1 MTHTLEHSRRAA
13 RWRALAATLALIAGS
28 AAWADSSPYTIGVS
42 ETVTHDSNVVRL
54 PDGAAAPAS
63 VKASTDWIA
72 TTALFA
78 AVDQPI
84 GRMRL
89 FGNASVRDN
98 HYRYNGDYSNLAYG
112 LVGGLDWATI
122 ERVSGT
128 VNLSSNRSLASF
140 DRGNGK
146 NTPDVV
152 KNIERT
158 DQYGATVRV
167 GVVTDLTMEGGLTQQ
182 SQRFSVIGARLDQT
196 TARLG
201 MRYRIGGEL
210 TLGGGLRFANG
221 RYPDNADSF
230 KARNLDLSADWTPSS
245 ISTVAARLGLG
256 KTDHSAANAQDFSGA
271 TGSLTW
277 NWQPTAK
284 LAFTSALGRVTGNDS
299 NFSTLTGPTSVV
311 TAQADNS
318 RLTTTVDLNGSYEA
332 TAKILVNAG
341 YSRAAR
347 KLTNSLALNTGL
359 SAADTDADRLNR
371 LRLGVRYLPTRT
383 LQFDCNVG
391 RESRSADRSLLS
403 YSYSAN
409 TVACAAQFSVQ
420 P

>member
-1 MTHTLEHSRRAA
+1 MTHTLAPIRHAARRRALVA
-13 RWRALAATLALIAGS
+13 ALPLIACAS
-28 AAWADSSPYTIGVS
+28 AWAESSPYTIGVS

-54 PDGAAAPAS
+54 PDGAATPAS
-63 VKASTDWIA
+63 VKAPTDWIA

-84 GRMRL
+84 GRTRL

-128 VNLSSNRSLASF
+128 INLSSNRSLANF

-152 KNIERT
+152 KNIEQT

-167 GVVTDLTMEGGLTQQ
+167 GVVTDLTMEGGINHQN
-182 SQRFSVIGARLDQT
+182 QRFSVIGARLEQT
-196 TARLG
+196 TVRLG

-230 KARNLDLSADWTPSS
+230 KARNIDLSADWTPSP
-245 ISTVAARLGLG
+245 ISSVAARLGLG
-256 KTDHSAANAQDFSGA
+256 KTDHSAANAQDYSGA

-277 NWQPTAK
+277 NWRPTGK
-284 LAFTSALGRVTGNDS
+284 LAFASALSRVTGNDS
-299 NFSTLTGPTSVV
+299 NFSTVNGPTTVV

-318 RLTTTVDLNGSYEA
+318 RLTTTVDLSSTYEA

-359 SAADTDADRLNR
+359 SAADTDADRLTR
-371 LRLGVRYLPTRT
+371 LRLGVRYLPTRA
-383 LQFDCNVG
+383 LEFDCSIG
-391 RESRSADRSLLS
+391 RESRSADKSLLS
-403 YSYSAN
+403 YSYHAN